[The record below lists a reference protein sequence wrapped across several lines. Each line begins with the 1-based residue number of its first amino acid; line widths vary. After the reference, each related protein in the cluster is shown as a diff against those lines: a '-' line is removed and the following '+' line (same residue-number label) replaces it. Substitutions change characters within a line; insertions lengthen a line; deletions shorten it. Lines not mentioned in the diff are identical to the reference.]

1 MISFR
6 KVFAIMDAKTKTLMS
21 KNFFLMMLFSIGY
34 GILMNSV
41 IGEVTTYALALAVV
55 CNVGMALYI
64 TTLILAEEKEK
75 NTLRVLMTS
84 SVTGIEYFLGTVIP
98 ILIEL
103 EIVNL
108 ILVIVLGVQ
117 MSLTAW
123 IIYILMTTLATLSC
137 AMIGMIFGIYAKNQ
151 MNANSVVTPA
161 VLILM
166 LIPMFADLMAILSNY
181 LFTGV
186 VIESINSLTYNSII
200 VTPMQWTVLL
210 IECVLSIIAFLF
222 LYKKNGF
229 EA

>member
-123 IIYILMTTLATLSC
+123 IIYILMTTLA
-137 AMIGMIFGIYAKNQ
+137 GNVAKD
-151 MNANSVVTPA
+151 V
-161 VLILM
+161 
-166 LIPMFADLMAILSNY
+166 
-181 LFTGV
+181 
-186 VIESINSLTYNSII
+186 
-200 VTPMQWTVLL
+200 
-210 IECVLSIIAFLF
+210 
-222 LYKKNGF
+222 
-229 EA
+229 